1 MESLNSYIMR
11 KIKLR
16 KTLMII
22 FSVCTVMLI
31 CGVCNYVME
40 SGSGTENMTFA
51 DSGTE
56 ISSTKQKINPREM
69 LMDKRDKKIRIYSV
83 CILLAAMA
91 GSFVIDFIFVRCPV
105 CSGHISYSINPSF
118 CHHCGSSFGR
128 KEYI

>member
-128 KEYI
+128 KESI

>member
-83 CILLAAMA
+83 CILLVAMA

-128 KEYI
+128 KESI

>member
-83 CILLAAMA
+83 CILLAVMA

-128 KEYI
+128 KESI

>member
-128 KEYI
+128 KESV